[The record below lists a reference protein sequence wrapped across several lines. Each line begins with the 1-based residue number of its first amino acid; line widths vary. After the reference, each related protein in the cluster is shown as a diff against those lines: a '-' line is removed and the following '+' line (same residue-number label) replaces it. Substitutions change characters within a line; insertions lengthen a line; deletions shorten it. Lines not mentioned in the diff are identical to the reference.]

1 MRDKD
6 NFEKYIQ
13 DTLENYEPPVG
24 MEQWEAIASKLPQ
37 SPWRFKWILP
47 YFFSLLLFLGGGI
60 VGYFYSKKPMEKNQN
75 SMVLSSD
82 TLYVVKVDT
91 VFVKGENKIIYR
103 SIVRDNETSF
113 PAGKQGYTLKGE
125 ESSIYLS
132 SEKDQESL
140 GRETNEQTFKGNGTK
155 ENSKAYNP
163 LSNKKSESGVKIA
176 SETTDNSNNAL
187 ANKQDFV
194 LENTKD
200 ETEEKVAVIEEI
212 VREDTSI
219 LKEEEK
225 DSIPPTMVE
234 KNSWQ
239 FDYGFSAAGVFP
251 LRSFYE
257 YKASFVPGVD
267 IAVYKGKA
275 GIRLGLQYLYLRS
288 EIDEPYF
295 LSQDVINTLPNY
307 PAGQILDDIK
317 IHTQQILLPLKFS
330 WKIKEEKQNSFFVEA
345 GLMGRYAFTQVY
357 YYEFASP
364 SSNTLLQVDNKKQ
377 FLDIS
382 HYIVG
387 IGTNSSLSKR
397 SSLYLGVEYLLPSSV
412 FQSSLAPTNPIH
424 FHAFSLN
431 MGLRFMIQ

>member
-37 SPWRFKWILP
+37 APWRFKWILP

-75 SMVLSSD
+75 SMVLYSD

-140 GRETNEQTFKGNGTK
+140 GRETNEQTFKGNGTQ

-163 LSNKKSESGVKIA
+163 LSNKKLESGDKIA
-176 SETTDNSNNAL
+176 SETTHNSNNAL

-200 ETEEKVAVIEEI
+200 ETEEKLALIEEL
-212 VREDTSI
+212 VQEDTSI

-225 DSIPPTMVE
+225 DSIPPIMVE

-275 GIRLGLQYLYLRS
+275 GIRLGLQYLYLKS
-288 EIDEPYF
+288 EIDEPYY
-295 LSQDVINTLPNY
+295 LSQDIINTLPSY
-307 PAGQILDDIK
+307 PSGQMLDDIK
-317 IHTQQILLPLKFS
+317 INTHQLMMPIKFS
-330 WKIKEEKQNSFFVEA
+330 WKIREEKQNVFFIET
-345 GLMGRYAFTQVY
+345 GLLGRYAFSQTH
-357 YYEFASP
+357 YYEFAVP
-364 SSNTLLQVDNKKQ
+364 GNNKQLQVSNKKQ
-377 FLDIS
+377 ALDIS
-382 HYIVG
+382 HYTLG
-387 IGTNSSLSKR
+387 IGTNSTLTKR
-397 SSLYLGVEYLLPSSV
+397 SSLYLGFEYFLPSSV
-412 FQSSLAPTNPIH
+412 LQTKNTVLSPNH
-424 FHAFSLN
+424 YHAFSLN
-431 MGLRFMIQ
+431 MGLRFLIQ